1 MSACAACTLCGCRV
15 HRLGEHT
22 CVRAYSERRHAQQTS
37 FVIGA
42 KSEHLAQRT
51 TPCACQA
58 YRDPSYPLRN
68 SIEDGTEA
76 REQRQRHGSMATEG
90 ADADCRSAAKRE
102 GRAMAGR
109 RGGGRGERRGRGGRG
124 QEERGKGDGIGGRNP
139 KVPDISGS
147 AASPITSCIIQC
159 CKIVSFFSHSKIL
172 KFLNPPFPSK
182 K

>member
-76 REQRQRHGSMATEG
+76 RERSKGTGAWRQKVRTPTAAVQQRGRAGQWQGGGEGGGERGGEG
-90 ADADCRSAAKRE
+90 A
-102 GRAMAGR
+102 
-109 RGGGRGERRGRGGRG
+109 GGGRRSGGR
-124 QEERGKGDGIGGRNP
+124 GDGIGGRNP

>member
-1 MSACAACTLCGCRV
+1 MVTGSIGEWCMQWARRREQR
-15 HRLGEHT
+15 HR
-22 CVRAYSERRHAQQTS
+22 QQTS

-68 SIEDGTEA
+68 SIEDGTGA
-76 REQRQRHGSMATEG
+76 RERSKGTGAWRQKVRTPTAAVQQRGREGNGKAEGRREGMGGGEG
-90 ADADCRSAAKRE
+90 A
-102 GRAMAGR
+102 
-109 RGGGRGERRGRGGRG
+109 GGGRRSGGR
-124 QEERGKGDGIGGRNP
+124 GDGIGGRNP
-139 KVPDISGS
+139 KVPDISCP
-147 AASPITSCIIQC
+147 AAGPITSGIIQC
-159 CKIVSFFSHSKIL
+159 CKIISFFSHSKIL

>member
-1 MSACAACTLCGCRV
+1 MCACAPCICSSCMCQSGDVSTVMSACAACTLCGCRV

-76 REQRQRHGSMATEG
+76 RERSKHGSMATEG

-102 GRAMAGR
+102 GRSMAGR

-124 QEERGKGDGIGGRNP
+124 AGGAGEGGRHWRA
-139 KVPDISGS
+139 KSKSTRYLLVPL
-147 AASPITSCIIQC
+147 P
-159 CKIVSFFSHSKIL
+159 V
-172 KFLNPPFPSK
+172 P
-182 K
+182 